1 MKQPMKNKHT
11 LSSFL
16 RSSLFWIVMV
26 ATIPFAT
33 VIAFSL
39 LLIKVKTRHK
49 ILSQWGVLF
58 AFLAKHICKVNYV
71 IEGKENLIAGPAI
84 IASNHQSTWE
94 TMAFN
99 GIFPQ
104 HVWILKHELLRIP
117 FFGWALG
124 TLSPIAINRAQRA
137 AALQQV
143 LQQSVDR
150 IAQGFWILVFPEGTR
165 VAPGVTQPYKSGVS
179 KMALSLQLPIIPVAH
194 NAGRLMP
201 RKSFFL
207 HPGTITIK
215 IGPPIYAQTN
225 ESPEELTERVRQV
238 ITANLNSIK

>member
-1 MKQPMKNKHT
+1 M
-11 LSSFL
+11 
-16 RSSLFWIVMV
+16 
-26 ATIPFAT
+26 
-33 VIAFSL
+33 
-39 LLIKVKTRHK
+39 
-49 ILSQWGVLF
+49 
-58 AFLAKHICKVNYV
+58 AKHICKVNYV

-143 LQQSVDR
+143 LQQSVGR

-215 IGPPIYAQTN
+215 IGAPIYAQTN